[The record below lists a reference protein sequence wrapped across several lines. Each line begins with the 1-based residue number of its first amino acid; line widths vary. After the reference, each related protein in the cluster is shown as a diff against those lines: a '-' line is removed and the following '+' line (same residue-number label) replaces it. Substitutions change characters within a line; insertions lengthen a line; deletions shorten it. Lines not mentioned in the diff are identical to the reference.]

1 MTADTTRERVL
12 SLVASTGPIT
22 AADLARGLGVTPA
35 AIRRHLTALLD
46 ESLIEDH
53 DKPGPSDRGR
63 GRPAK
68 AYVATPEGQR
78 ALTSAYS
85 DVAVEA
91 MDYLR
96 ASGALTAFV
105 AQHQARLE
113 AALAPVVDKSAPLSE
128 RVAAL
133 SQALG
138 DDGYATSVRPGPGG
152 FTVQLCQGH
161 CPVQSIAEAAP
172 EWCEAEARAFSNVLD
187 VHVQRLSTLAGGA
200 HVCTTTIPLTAA
212 TPANSTNPAPAKP
225 ALTNPV
231 LTNPLEG

>member
-1 MTADTTRERVL
+1 MTTDTTRERVL

-22 AADLARGLGVTPA
+22 AADLAQGLGVTPA

-46 ESLIEDH
+46 SSLIADH
-53 DKPGPSDRGR
+53 NRPGPLDRGR

-68 AYVATPEGQR
+68 AYVATAEGQR

-96 ASGALTAFV
+96 ASGALPAFV

-113 AALAPVVDKSAPLSE
+113 ASLSPVVDKNAPLSD
-128 RVAAL
+128 RVIAL
-133 SQALG
+133 ADALG
-138 DDGYATSVRPGPGG
+138 EEGYATSVRPGPGG
-152 FTVQLCQGH
+152 YTVQLCQGH

-172 EWCEAEARAFSNVLD
+172 EWCEAEARAFSNILD
-187 VHVQRLSTLAGGA
+187 VHVQRLSTLARGA
-200 HVCTTTIPLTAA
+200 HVCTTTIPLTA
-212 TPANSTNPAPAKP
+212 TPSVSSTPTVNP
-225 ALTNPV
+225 ALTNPA
-231 LTNPLEG
+231 LTHSMEGQS